1 MDYKK
6 ETEMKITKQQLKQII
21 KEELGKVLA
30 EDSGDFESHKQR
42 ILQTLQKVPFQGEP
56 SEDEVKK
63 IQNLLNDYYNVEH
76 RGYPRNKLTF
86 LDTLNNIEIVYD
98 YLDDRWTE
106 N

>member
-1 MDYKK
+1 
-6 ETEMKITKQQLKQII
+6 MKITKTQLKQII
-21 KEELGKVLA
+21 KEELGKVLV

-42 ILQTLQKVPFQGEP
+42 ILQALQKVPFQGEP

-63 IQNLLNDYYNVEH
+63 IQNLLNKYYYVEH
-76 RGYPRNKLTF
+76 SGSPWNKLTF
-86 LDTLNNIEIVYD
+86 HDTPNNIEIAYD